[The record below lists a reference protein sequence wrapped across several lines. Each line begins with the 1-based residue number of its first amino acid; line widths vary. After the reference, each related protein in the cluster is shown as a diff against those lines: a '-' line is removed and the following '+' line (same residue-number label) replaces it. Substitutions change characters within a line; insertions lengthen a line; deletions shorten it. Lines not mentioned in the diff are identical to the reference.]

1 MRVLVIEDDVKLLE
15 SVRKGLKE
23 SGFGADGASDGREG
37 LARALEGEYDA
48 IVLDLMLPGLP
59 GLEVLKALREARR
72 ATPVLVLSARSSVED
87 RVRGLDAGADDY
99 LAKPFSFQELMARLR
114 AITRRPAVEP
124 STVLV
129 AADLEVD
136 TVRREATRAGR
147 RLELTAKEFSLLE
160 YLTRRKGVVLTRT
173 MILDHVWDLDYDG
186 GSNLV
191 EVYVNYLRRKVDA
204 GHDVKLIQ
212 TVRGSGT
219 SSGSRDDLPLL
230 SFRARLALGYSGSW
244 S

>member
-37 LARALEGEYDA
+37 LSRALASEYDA
-48 IVLDLMLPGLP
+48 IVLDLMLPGLS
-59 GLEVLKALREARR
+59 GLEVLKALREGHRT
-72 ATPVLVLSARSSVED
+72 TPVLVLSARSSVED
-87 RVRGLDAGADDY
+87 RIRGLDLGADDY

-136 TVRREATRAGR
+136 TVRREAARAGR

-191 EVYVNYLRRKVDA
+191 EVYVNYLRKKVDA

-212 TVRGSGT
+212 TVRGSGYVLREP
-219 SSGSRDDLPLL
+219 G
-230 SFRARLALGYSGSW
+230 
-244 S
+244 